1 MGLSIP
7 TLRSCMNLAVLYQIC
22 LKQLDYKQTNY
33 VIDCIAVER
42 VKNSID
48 SLKAVMTRRE
58 ISYP

>member
-1 MGLSIP
+1 MD
-7 TLRSCMNLAVLYQIC
+7 LAVLYQIC

-33 VIDCIAVER
+33 IIDCIAVER